1 MVKIYILSRYII
13 TIMTRVLI
21 VYHSKTGNTEK
32 MAKAI
37 EEGVNSSGVESI
49 LKRVEDAS
57 IDDLE
62 GIDGLILGSPT
73 YFGTM
78 SAEMK
83 KFIDESV
90 KKRKKLENKIG
101 AAFASSN
108 FVSGGN
114 ETTIMSLIQALLV
127 HGMVV
132 AGDPIEGGGGHFG
145 VVSIKAPD
153 EKTLENCRK
162 FGRRIGELAAKLS

>member
-1 MVKIYILSRYII
+1 
-13 TIMTRVLI
+13 MTRVLI
-21 VYHSKTGNTEK
+21 VYHSRTGNTEK

-37 EEGVNSSGVESI
+37 GEGVNSSGAEAI

-90 KKRKKLENKIG
+90 KKRKKLGNKIG

-108 FVSGGN
+108 YVNGGN

-132 AGDPIEGGGGHFG
+132 AGDPMESGGHFG

-153 EKTLENCRK
+153 EKTLEDCRK
-162 FGRRIGELAAKLS
+162 FGKRIGELAAKLS

>member
-1 MVKIYILSRYII
+1 MV
-13 TIMTRVLI
+13 RVLI

-37 EEGVNSSGVESI
+37 AEGVNLSGAEAI

-57 IDDLE
+57 IDDLDD
-62 GIDGLILGSPT
+62 IDGLILGSPT

-83 KFIDESV
+83 RFIDQSV

-101 AAFASSN
+101 AAFSSSN
-108 FVSGGN
+108 FVNGGN
-114 ETTIMSLIQALLV
+114 ETTIISLIQALLV

-132 AGDPIEGGGGHFG
+132 AGDPLETGGHFG
-145 VVSIKAPD
+145 VVSIKDPD
-153 EKTLENCRK
+153 EKTLERCRK
-162 FGRRIGELAAKLS
+162 FGKRIGELATRLTSNQ